1 MNRLR
6 TALVVGFALLV
17 ACDLD
22 RLGPSRDRDQRGRAR
37 QVVVVGR
44 PSDAISLDPARPTDN
59 ESAEVLEQVFEP
71 LVRYHPGTTNVEPAL
86 ATSWETDDSGL
97 VWTFHLREGVRFHD
111 GSSLTADAVVFSFE
125 RQRDPAHPYHTG
137 RFNYWEN
144 NFRNILKVEKVDA
157 LTVRFRIASRYA
169 PFLAN
174 MTMFPVSIVSPGA
187 VEKWG
192 EAFAEHPV
200 GTGPF
205 VVERWDRG
213 ERIVLGRW
221 KQYWGPAAS
230 IERLVFEVV
239 PDARQRLIDLE
250 SGAIDLAVAI
260 LPEELQFVDLHPG
273 LTLYRPPTN
282 NVTYLAMNCLK
293 PPFDDVRV
301 RRAVN
306 LAINKQPIVRL
317 SYQGLA
323 IPAESP
329 LPPTQWGHVATAGA
343 SRYAPNEARALL
355 AEAAADN
362 VKLDGTYT
370 LFVPS
375 TPRPYL
381 PNPESV
387 SRVIQTNLSAIGL
400 KTQIVMQPFE
410 AHNADTEHGR
420 HDLALA
426 GWVGDNGDPDNYL
439 YLLFDKDNTVPG
451 LARNIA
457 FYRSDTVSE
466 LLRRAQAVED
476 RTAREALYAEVQRQ
490 LVTDAPWVPLAH
502 SQVAIAASDGFDGI
516 VVNAAGHVV
525 YTGLVRVNR

>member
-1 MNRLR
+1 
-6 TALVVGFALLV
+6 
-17 ACDLD
+17 
-22 RLGPSRDRDQRGRAR
+22 
-37 QVVVVGR
+37 
-44 PSDAISLDPARPTDN
+44 
-59 ESAEVLEQVFEP
+59 
-71 LVRYHPGTTNVEPAL
+71 
-86 ATSWETDDSGL
+86 
-97 VWTFHLREGVRFHD
+97 
-111 GSSLTADAVVFSFE
+111 
-125 RQRDPAHPYHTG
+125 
-137 RFNYWEN
+137 
-144 NFRNILKVEKVDA
+144 
-157 LTVRFRIASRYA
+157 
-169 PFLAN
+169 
-174 MTMFPVSIVSPGA
+174 
-187 VEKWG
+187 
-192 EAFAEHPV
+192 
-200 GTGPF
+200 
-205 VVERWDRG
+205 
-213 ERIVLGRW
+213 
-221 KQYWGPAAS
+221 
-230 IERLVFEVV
+230 V
-239 PDARQRLIDLE
+239 PDARQRLVALE

-329 LPPTQWGHVATAGA
+329 LPPTQWGHVAISGA
-343 SRYAPNEARALL
+343 SKYAPNEARALL
-355 AEAAADN
+355 AAAVADG
-362 VKLDGTYT
+362 VKLDQTYT
-370 LFVPS
+370 LYVPS

-387 SRVIQTNLSAIGL
+387 SRVIQTNLSAIGIR
-400 KTQIVMQPFE
+400 TQVVMQPFE

-457 FYRSDTVSE
+457 FYRDDTVSD

-476 RTAREALYAEVQRQ
+476 RGAREALYADVQRH
-490 LVTDAPWVPLAH
+490 LAVDAPWVPLAH
-502 SQVAIAASDGFDGI
+502 SQVAIAASDDLDGI

-525 YTGLVRVNR
+525 YPALVVVNR

>member
-1 MNRLR
+1 MR
-6 TALVVGFALLV
+6 TALVVGLV
-17 ACDLD
+17 ALGAACDVD
-22 RLGPSRDRDQRGRAR
+22 RLGLSHRRNESGRPHS
-37 QVVVVGR
+37 VVVGR

-59 ESAEVLEQVFEP
+59 ESAEVVAQVFET

-86 ATSWETDDSGL
+86 AVSWETDDSGA
-97 VWTFHLREGVRFHD
+97 VWTFHLRDGVRFHD
-111 GSSLTADAVVFSFE
+111 GSRFDADAVVFSFE

-144 NFRNILKVEKVDA
+144 AFRNILRVEKLDP
-157 LTVRFRIASRYA
+157 LTVRFYIATRYA
-169 PFLAN
+169 PLLAN
-174 MTMFPVSIVSPGA
+174 MTMFPVSIVSPAA
-187 VEKWG
+187 VARWG
-192 EAFAEHPV
+192 DGFAEHPV

-205 VVERWDRG
+205 MVERWDRG
-213 ERIVLGRW
+213 ERIVLGRFAG
-221 KQYWGPAAS
+221 YWGPPAS
-230 IERLVFEVV
+230 LERLVFEVV

-306 LAINKQPIVRL
+306 LAINKSPIVRL
-317 SYQGLA
+317 AYQGLA
-323 IPAESP
+323 IPADGP
-329 LPPTQWGHVATAGA
+329 LPPTQWGHLAGPSA
-343 SRYAPNEARALL
+343 SRYAPDAARALL
-355 AEAAADN
+355 AEAVADGRLA
-362 VKLDGTYT
+362 LDRTYT
-370 LFVPS
+370 LYVPS

-381 PNPESV
+381 PNPERV
-387 SRVIQTNLSAIGL
+387 ARVIQTNLSAVGIRT
-400 KTQIVMQPFE
+400 KTVMQPFE

-457 FYRSDTVSE
+457 FYRDDTVSK
-466 LLRRAQAVED
+466 LLRAAQTVED
-476 RTAREALYAEVQRQ
+476 RGAREALYADVQRR
-490 LVTDAPWVPLAH
+490 LAADAPWVPLAH
-502 SQVAIAASDGFDGI
+502 SQVAIAATDDLDGI
-516 VVNAAGHVV
+516 VVNASGHVV
-525 YTGLVRVNR
+525 YTGLVRVAR